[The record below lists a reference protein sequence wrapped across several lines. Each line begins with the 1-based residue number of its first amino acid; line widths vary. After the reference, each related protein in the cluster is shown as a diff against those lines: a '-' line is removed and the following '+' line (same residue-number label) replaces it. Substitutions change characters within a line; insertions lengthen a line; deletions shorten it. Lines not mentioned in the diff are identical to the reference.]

1 MMVENL
7 AVESTK
13 CKFDRLSRSDR
24 RLVGWVKYR
33 LSKSSKPWI
42 QLCLPTFCKTTGI
55 GLRTARRSLQKIR
68 QCPQTEI
75 VARTINEA
83 GRWQILVSSSARLY
97 GLKRAEPFTETADG
111 AKRVVKEQIRGKEI
125 KEQQLFLGADPAL
138 WKAKSNDSLITNEM
152 ITDADA
158 SVPKEDPNQM
168 IKSQLLGGTQD
179 SKFGFVPP
187 PETQAFPSAQKNH
200 RMHDTHAVKTS
211 NRLIRS
217 QEVGGSSAQS
227 SEQRT
232 ENPCAPNSITTQTRF
247 ANSQNNNVWTQNTE
261 CHFWDRLTKRGFSKE
276 KQRSKHGNADFG
288 VKTRNLAWF
297 IARNDLRNEHWD
309 NCKVK
314 HTMRHGFTFALQE
327 LRRGCNRQTIVKSYS
342 MALHEIHAVAVDA
355 GVTEEASWPPSSTIS
370 RARQILIDGECRGKW
385 WTRISNQRKNVLIA
399 GNSQSTS

>member
-1 MMVENL
+1 MVENL

-42 QLCLPTFCKTTGI
+42 QLCLLTFCKTTGI

-125 KEQQLFLGADPAL
+125 KEEQLFLGEDPAL
-138 WKAKSNDSLITNEM
+138 WKAKSNDSLITNEV
-152 ITDADA
+152 ITSADA

-168 IKSQLLGGTQD
+168 IKSQLLGNTQD
-179 SKFGFVPP
+179 SKFGFVPL
-187 PETQAFPSAQKNH
+187 PETQAFPSAQKND
-200 RMHDTHAVKTS
+200 RMHDTHEVKTS
-211 NRLIRS
+211 NLLVRS
-217 QEVGGSSAQS
+217 QEVGGSLAQS
-227 SEQRT
+227 PEHRT
-232 ENPCAPNSITTQTRF
+232 ENPCVPNSVTTQTCF
-247 ANSQNNNVWTQNTE
+247 TNTQNNNVWSSNTE
-261 CHFWDRLTKRGFSKE
+261 CHFWDRHTKGGFSKE
-276 KQRSKHGNADFG
+276 KQRSKHGKADFE
-288 VKTRNLAWF
+288 VKTRNLAWW
-297 IARNDLRNEHWD
+297 IARNDLQREHWD

-327 LRRGCNRQTIVKSYS
+327 LRRGCNRQTIVKAYS
-342 MALHEIHAVAVDA
+342 MALHEIHAVAVDS

-399 GNSQSTS
+399 GNSQSAS